1 MSLHEDLNLDRE
13 LITAIKT
20 GAQLDV
26 IKDLI
31 AMGANVNAIIDK
43 QIPLYE
49 AMRYNWLSGQ
59 NRNVINYLL
68 DHGADP
74 NILLPGYNQPL
85 LAVTLG
91 QRYAKELLEHGAN
104 PNGIEYMEKLTY
116 LETEYENRRVERFK
130 MFLKHGAELHPRL
143 RFKISTYKPFPTNT
157 GNTFTDERNAVINS
171 KYDEMHKAVR
181 MRKLSQEMQGI
192 QQGLRKQA
200 AATKSLKKSLHRLGN
215 PPFVGDLVSEFNI
228 QRPEKPVYMSLASP
242 RTRSVLNKKWTLNK
256 KGGKHRRTLK
266 KS

>member
-1 MSLHEDLNLDRE
+1 MSLHEDLNQE

-31 AMGANVNAIIDK
+31 ARGANVNAIIDK

-49 AMRYNWLSGQ
+49 AMRYHWLSGQ
-59 NRNVINYLL
+59 NHDVIDYLL

-74 NILLPGYNQPL
+74 NILLPGFNKPL
-85 LAVTLG
+85 LAFTQG

-104 PNGIEYMEKLTY
+104 PNGIGYMESVTY
-116 LETEYENRRVERFK
+116 LEKEYENRNVERFK
-130 MFLKHGAELHPRL
+130 LFLKHGAELHPSL
-143 RFKISTYKPFPTNT
+143 RFKISIYESLPTNT

-181 MRKLSQEMQGI
+181 MRKLTQEMQGI

-242 RTRSVLNKKWTLNK
+242 RTRSVLDKSRMLRVSK
-256 KGGKHRRTLK
+256 KGGRKTRKHR
-266 KS
+266 